1 MSSIFK
7 KIIVVVLTLTV
18 LMGFTACKAKSK
30 VNVNAPQASITDEWT
45 FEHALKQG
53 ENVPR
58 FIFDSDKNLP
68 QFTSDGTNF
77 TFNIVPGKNYSGT
90 IEKIDDSNYV
100 LYKDGSHDKALP
112 ATIAGNSLTLYVS
125 DDTYV
130 VYVVKK

>member
-1 MSSIFK
+1 MSGIFK
-7 KIIVVVLTLTV
+7 KIIAVVLTLTV
-18 LMGFTACKAKSK
+18 LMGFTACKA
-30 VNVNAPQASITDEWT
+30 WT
-45 FEHALKQG
+45 FDHALKQG

>member
-1 MSSIFK
+1 MSGIFK
-7 KIIVVVLTLTV
+7 KIIAVVLTLTV

-45 FEHALKQG
+45 FDHAMKKG
-53 ENVPR
+53 EEVPR
-58 FIFDSDKNLP
+58 YLFDKDSTLP

-77 TFNIVPGKNYSGT
+77 SFYIVQDNVYSGT
-90 IEKIDDSNYV
+90 VEKIDDSTYL
-100 LYKDGSHDKALP
+100 LYRDGSKDRSLP
-112 ATIAGNSLTLYVS
+112 ATIAGNSLTLHVS

>member
-1 MSSIFK
+1 MSGIFK
-7 KIIVVVLTLTV
+7 KIIAVVLTLTV

-45 FEHALKQG
+45 FDHALKQG

-77 TFNIVPGKNYSGT
+77 TFNIVPGK
-90 IEKIDDSNYV
+90 IDDSNYV

-112 ATIAGNSLTLYVS
+112 ATIAGNSLTLYVN

>member
-1 MSSIFK
+1 MSGIIK

-45 FEHALKQG
+45 FDHAMKQG

-58 FIFDSDKNLP
+58 FLFDNDAMLP
-68 QFTSDGTNF
+68 HFTSDGTNF
-77 TFNIVPGKNYSGT
+77 TFNIVPDKDYSGT
-90 IEKIDDSNYV
+90 IEKIDDSNFV

-112 ATIAGNSLTLYVS
+112 ATIAGNSLTLYVN